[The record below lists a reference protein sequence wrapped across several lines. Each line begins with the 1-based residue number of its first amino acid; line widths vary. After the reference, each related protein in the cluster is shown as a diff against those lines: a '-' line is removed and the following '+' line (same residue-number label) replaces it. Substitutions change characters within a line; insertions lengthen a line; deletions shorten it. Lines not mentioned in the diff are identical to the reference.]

1 MFSRRVGETRCVRV
15 AVILVVLMLAGCGVP
30 QQLSK
35 QAEEVHSVAAE
46 GALLA
51 HEASEGSLDTFTSE
65 HAKALQKRLAKLQ
78 PAIQN
83 PDLVQLAAKVSE
95 LLRALA
101 ERPGDRGFA
110 ALIEEAFTSQAKAA
124 DELTG

>member
-1 MFSRRVGETRCVRV
+1 
-15 AVILVVLMLAGCGVP
+15 MLAGCGVP